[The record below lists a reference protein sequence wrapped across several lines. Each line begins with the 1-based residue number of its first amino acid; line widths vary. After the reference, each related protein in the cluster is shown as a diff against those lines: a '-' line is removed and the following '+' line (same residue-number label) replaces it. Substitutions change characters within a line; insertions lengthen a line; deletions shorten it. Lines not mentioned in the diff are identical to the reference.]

1 MNQQIV
7 KLNEMGMESVTTY
20 VPPEIKRNL
29 EKWAKEEDRSISYL
43 VARLITEAVNERYPQ
58 ESPSSNKDKGAA

>member
-1 MNQQIV
+1 
-7 KLNEMGMESVTTY
+7 MESVTTY

-43 VARLITEAVNERYPQ
+43 VARLITETINEKYPQ
-58 ESPSSNKDKGAA
+58 KSSSPEKGKEAV

>member
-1 MNQQIV
+1 
-7 KLNEMGMESVTTY
+7 MGMESVTTY

-43 VARLITEAVNERYPQ
+43 VARLITKTVNERYPQ
-58 ESPSSNKDKGAA
+58 ESSSPEKGKGAA